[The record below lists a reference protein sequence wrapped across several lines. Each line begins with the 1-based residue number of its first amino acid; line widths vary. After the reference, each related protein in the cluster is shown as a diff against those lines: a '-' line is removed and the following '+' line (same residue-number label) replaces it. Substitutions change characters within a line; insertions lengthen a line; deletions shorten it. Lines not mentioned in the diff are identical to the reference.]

1 MFAPLGFPSLFR
13 VETRYLRGFPSLGR
27 FGRGCPISAFLL
39 RSRRLVRVLCWGG
52 GGGDDDLLGSRRLV
66 RVLCWVGGG
75 MMTIL
80 QETFALD
87 LQLLLRDTLRRSRP
101 CAWERSWTSAATTH
115 ARSATV
121 ELSLTLSCP
130 KAYLSSEFK
139 VFSPYISPAGFV
151 EGWMVL
157 TSRLRFAL
165 PLFFVVLDGAFHSP
179 CTSTI

>member
-1 MFAPLGFPSLFR
+1 MESGAFAPLGFPALFR

-39 RSRRLVRVLCWGG
+39 R
-52 GGGDDDLLGSRRLV
+52 SRRLV

>member
-1 MFAPLGFPSLFR
+1 M
-13 VETRYLRGFPSLGR
+13 
-27 FGRGCPISAFLL
+27 
-39 RSRRLVRVLCWGG
+39 

-179 CTSTI
+179 CAGWKVLIQQCTWRESLGPCTASDFLDILSKEFRKISL